1 MSSTNRKVKPYPHVP
16 VPEVEEVEP
25 KWVSLDDK
33 IRYAAAF
40 LIAVISCALI
50 GAVAYMLMELI

>member
-1 MSSTNRKVKPYPHVP
+1 MTETRKIKPYPHVP

-25 KWVSLDDK
+25 KWLSLDDK

-40 LIAVISCALI
+40 LVAVLSCLLI
-50 GAVAYMLMELI
+50 GAVAWFVLEML